1 MLDQGVP
8 RTLGLKSIIS
18 KYIDHQK
25 EVIIRRTKFDLKKSE
40 ARVHI
45 LEGYKIALDNIDE
58 VIKVI
63 KTSETDEIAK
73 KTLMDRF
80 FLSQIQAESILEL
93 KLRRLTGLERSKI
106 EEELK
111 SILAS
116 EEKVLNIIKQELLDI
131 KNRYSDDRRTSI
143 DMTAI
148 DYIEDESL
156 IPNENIV
163 ISLTSK
169 GYIKR
174 TTSETYKIQNRGGV
188 GVKGMSTNEEDY
200 VEYMSNLM
208 SHDYVLLFTNKGK
221 VYKIKGYEVPE
232 FSRTSK
238 GLPIINL
245 LQIEK
250 DEYITSMLTY
260 SRNDSAKYLL
270 FATKKGILKKTAI
283 EEFDNIRKSGKICIS
298 LRDNDE
304 LIGVK
309 KTDGECDVVL
319 ASSAG
324 RVVLFNESD
333 IRMMGRTASGVK
345 GINLGDELCVGVE
358 TTKESDNIVIVT
370 EKGYGKLT
378 LVSEFRKTSR
388 GSKGFKA
395 LNITDKNGGIAAIKR
410 VEDNCDLMI
419 ITNEGIIIRIPL
431 DQLSQLG
438 RVTQGTRLINLK
450 NDQKVAAISL
460 ISKNNDE
467 NNDINE

>member
-1 MLDQGVP
+1 
-8 RTLGLKSIIS
+8 
-18 KYIDHQK
+18 
-25 EVIIRRTKFDLKKSE
+25 
-40 ARVHI
+40 
-45 LEGYKIALDNIDE
+45 
-58 VIKVI
+58 
-63 KTSETDEIAK
+63 
-73 KTLMDRF
+73 
-80 FLSQIQAESILEL
+80 
-93 KLRRLTGLERSKI
+93 
-106 EEELK
+106 
-111 SILAS
+111 
-116 EEKVLNIIKQELLDI
+116 
-131 KNRYSDDRRTSI
+131 
-143 DMTAI
+143 
-148 DYIEDESL
+148 
-156 IPNENIV
+156 
-163 ISLTSK
+163 
-169 GYIKR
+169 
-174 TTSETYKIQNRGGV
+174 
-188 GVKGMSTNEEDY
+188 
-200 VEYMSNLM
+200 MSNLM

-245 LQIEK
+245 LQIDK
-250 DEYITSMLTY
+250 DEYVTSMLTY
-260 SRNDSAKYLL
+260 SRTDTAKYLL
-270 FATKKGILKKTAI
+270 FATKKGIVKKTAI

-309 KTDGECDVVL
+309 KTDGECDVLL

-324 RVVLFNESD
+324 RVVLFNECD

-378 LVSEFRKTSR
+378 LVNEFRKTSR
-388 GSKGFKA
+388 GSKGVKA

-419 ITNEGIIIRIPL
+419 ITNEGIIIRIPI

-450 NDQKVAAISL
+450 NEQKVAAISL
-460 ISKNNDE
+460 ILKNNDE
-467 NNDINE
+467 NNDVNE